1 MTIHL
6 ILFFLCDLRIVDKEK
21 ESMPNKAREKQS
33 DFLRSTQGYD
43 AVG

>member
-6 ILFFLCDLRIVDKEK
+6 NILFFLCDLRIVDKEK

-33 DFLRSTQGYD
+33 DFLRSTQGS
-43 AVG
+43 VG